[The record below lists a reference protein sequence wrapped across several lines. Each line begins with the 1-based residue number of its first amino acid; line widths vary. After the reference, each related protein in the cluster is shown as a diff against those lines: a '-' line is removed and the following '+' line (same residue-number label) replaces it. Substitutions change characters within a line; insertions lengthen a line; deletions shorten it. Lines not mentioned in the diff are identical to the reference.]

1 MGNEVNMAINLQ
13 SCLNKTKNDDFKIKI
28 YYSIHFDS
36 SITAQ
41 VRKKMPKKINPEFPI
56 QFPMDMYR
64 SFSGLG
70 ERGLMTPTYLS
81 TLIMSAVLPAKL
93 IVEKKKPLEND
104 EQGFCTVN
112 SLFSRSN
119 FNNSYFYDFKTS
131 YYDVMARTHTLSS
144 LSVDGLETLEA
155 KQKKQDQNQQ
165 YEIFCCGNGQDA
177 MHFITAYNRIT
188 FEPNKNYIFWN
199 YPGVGSSTG
208 GAHSVHNLFNAGYQ
222 QAKRLIDQGIP
233 AQNITLHGL
242 SLGGGVATQVARQ
255 LHEEG
260 LLVNLEIDRSFARIA
275 SVIPASLTRNMTNKH
290 TSKQSSY
297 APLITSTIALALSGV
312 ALGTTFSGFVA
323 SLGLVAA
330 SATAAIG
337 YIGAF
342 CIQAVGFLLQ
352 EIMTVIGEMIAFP
365 FGFFSKSISDDIKS
379 LFNNIGY
386 CLAYPFNL
394 AAFAINETFSTLAS
408 FLDNAVNLISSI
420 VGGAIAIGGL
430 VAGSLAGLVFGA
442 LLSIQLLWTEK
453 PLTMPMTPAFSAALY
468 SSCCEMDSVSEMHR
482 LLNADNEPEN
492 RTKEQPKISVTN
504 VIDDQV
510 IDVAASLSIGL
521 GLKPWKPSDDEN
533 RPLKEKIT
541 SFWYRSGGHN
551 GDLVDLIDPNLSF
564 DQ

>member
-1 MGNEVNMAINLQ
+1 
-13 SCLNKTKNDDFKIKI
+13 
-28 YYSIHFDS
+28 
-36 SITAQ
+36 
-41 VRKKMPKKINPEFPI
+41 MPKKINEEFPI
-56 QFPMDMYR
+56 QFPMDMYH

-81 TLIMSAVLPAKL
+81 TLIMSAILPAKF
-93 IVEKKKPLEND
+93 IVEKKKPLVND
-104 EQGFCTVN
+104 EQGLCTV
-112 SLFSRSN
+112 RSWFERAN
-119 FNNSYFYDFKTS
+119 FEEYPFNTFKTN
-131 YYDVMARTHTLSS
+131 YYDKMAKTHTLAS

-155 KQKKQDQNQQ
+155 KQKQPNPNQQ

-177 MHFITAYNRIT
+177 MHIYTAYNRIAT
-188 FEPNKNYIFWN
+188 EPNKNYIFWN
-199 YPGVGSSTG
+199 YPGVGSSKG
-208 GAHSVHNLFNAGYQ
+208 GAHSTHNLFNAGYQ

-242 SLGGGVATQVARQ
+242 SLGGGVATLVARQ

-260 LLVNLEIDRSFARIA
+260 HLVNLEIDRSFARIA
-275 SVIPASLTRNMTNKH
+275 SVIPASLKRNMINED

-297 APLITSTIALALSGV
+297 APLITSTVALALSGV
-312 ALGTTFSGFVA
+312 ALGTTFAGFV
-323 SLGLVAA
+323 SSVGLVTA

-352 EIMTVIGEMIAFP
+352 EIMTIIGEMIAFP
-365 FGFFSKSISDDIKS
+365 FSFFSKSISDDIKS

-386 CLAYPFNL
+386 SLAYPFNL
-394 AAFAINETFSTLAS
+394 AAFAINETFSTIAS

-482 LLNADNEPEN
+482 LLNADNKPEN
-492 RTKEQPKISVTN
+492 IRKKQPKISVTN
-504 VIDDQV
+504 VIDDEV

-521 GLKPWKPSDDEN
+521 GLKPGKPSDDEN

-551 GDLVDLIDPNLSF
+551 GDLVGLIDPNLSF
-564 DQ
+564 SQ